1 MSRSE
6 SESAKEGHDFDLNLL
21 LFHLRNVSPFFGSLA
36 LFSEHV
42 CTEKIETAATDGRRL
57 MFNPRFMEKHRLDEQ
72 LGIFVHELLH
82 AALRHVERR
91 AEAHPVTWNIA
102 ADIVVNGI
110 IDGTHGLVLP
120 RSAVRRAEWADF
132 PVEEVYQLL
141 LQEGGEW
148 TRIPLLGGDLV
159 EIEEV
164 DGENLGDHWNGAL
177 AQASVISRIGGLQKG
192 DLPAN
197 LLRAIREAT
206 DPPLDWRT
214 LLWRHLTRT
223 PVDFTAFDRRFIG
236 EDLYLDA
243 MDGETVRVAV
253 CVDTSGSIE
262 EELLS
267 RFLIEV
273 RAILAAY
280 PSTVVDFYS
289 CDTELHGP
297 STLDST
303 EVAMPELRGGG
314 GTSFEPFFEALK
326 AANPPPDTAVYLT
339 DGFGDFPK
347 KAPSFPTLWVIT
359 PGGMKEER
367 FPFGETARMRSS

>member
-1 MSRSE
+1 MSRSK

-21 LFHLRNVSPFFGSLA
+21 LFHLRNVSPFFGALA
-36 LFSEHV
+36 LFAEHV
-42 CTEKIETAATDGRRL
+42 CTEKIQTAATDGRRL

-82 AALRHVERR
+82 AALRHVKRR

-110 IDGTHGLVLP
+110 IDDTHGLVLP
-120 RSAVRRAEWADF
+120 RSAVRRADWADF

-159 EIEEV
+159 EIEGG
-164 DGENLGDHWNGAL
+164 DAENLGDHWNGAL
-177 AQASVISRIGGLQKG
+177 AQASVISRIGGFQKG

-197 LLRAIREAT
+197 ILRAIREAT
-206 DPPLDWRT
+206 DPPLDWRS

-253 CVDTSGSIE
+253 CVDTSGSIG

-267 RFLIEV
+267 RFLTEV

-297 STLDST
+297 STLDSA

-326 AANPPPDTAVYLT
+326 AANPSPDTAVYLT

-347 KAPSFPTLWVIT
+347 KSPTFPTLWVIT
-359 PGGMKEER
+359 PGGMQENH

>member
-6 SESAKEGHDFDLNLL
+6 SESAKERHDFDLNLL

-36 LFSEHV
+36 LFAEHV

-91 AEAHPVTWNIA
+91 AGAHPLTWNIA

-120 RSAVRRAEWADF
+120 RSAVRRAEWANF

-148 TRIPLLGGDLV
+148 KKIPLLGGDLV
-159 EIEEV
+159 EIEDEP
-164 DGENLGDHWNGAL
+164 GENLGDHWNGAL
-177 AQASVISRIGGLQKG
+177 AQASVISRIGGFHKG
-192 DLPAN
+192 ELPAN

-253 CVDTSGSIE
+253 CVDTSGSIR
-262 EELLS
+262 EELLA
-267 RFLIEV
+267 RFLTEV

-303 EVAMPELRGGG
+303 EAAMPELRGGG
-314 GTSFEPFFEALK
+314 GTSFKPFFEALN
-326 AANPPPDTAVYLT
+326 AGNPPPDTAVYLT

-359 PGGMKEER
+359 PGGMQENF

>member
-159 EIEEV
+159 EIEEEP
-164 DGENLGDHWNGAL
+164 GENLGDHWNGAL

-253 CVDTSGSIE
+253 CVDTSGSIG

-267 RFLIEV
+267 RFLTEV

-359 PGGMKEER
+359 PGGMQEDH